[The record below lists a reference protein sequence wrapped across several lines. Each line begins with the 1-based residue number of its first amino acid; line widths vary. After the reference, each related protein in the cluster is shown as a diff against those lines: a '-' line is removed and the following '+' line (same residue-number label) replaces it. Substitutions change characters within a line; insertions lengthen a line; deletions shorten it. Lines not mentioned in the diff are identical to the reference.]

1 MEIYEKKP
9 GTITITLLICFF
21 IAGCAG
27 TVERERRELAP
38 EIELGTT
45 IGSLAEV
52 FSPDLIAVEGYG
64 LVGGL
69 RATGSGECPPQIR
82 AYLTQYILTQLPK
95 RQDVERLINSRDTAV
110 VLLNSLMPT
119 AVSKNQYFDV
129 RVAALPGTQ
138 TTSLEGG
145 WLYGAELKTARRFG
159 MTMKALATAEGPV
172 FIDRIDAG
180 KRDKTTGY
188 ILAGGMVLD
197 EYKISLAL
205 RQPDY
210 RIASLIRNKLNER
223 FGEGIAKALS
233 PSKVDLKVPAKY
245 RRQKQ
250 RFISITK
257 AMYLSETP
265 EITKERISTFVR
277 KLAVSQDKQASETAL
292 EAIGKESL
300 GKLSALLNLSNEQ
313 VRLRAARCMLNLG
326 SDAGLGTLRQIA
338 EDKNSSYRVEA
349 LEAIAAAASRSDAAA
364 ISRRLLRD
372 NDFDIRLAAYEQLR
386 KLDDIT
392 VAQRLVGRNFYLE
405 QITQTEHK
413 SIFVSRS
420 GQPRVVLF
428 GAPLRC
434 RKNIFLQSD
443 DGSITINAPAG
454 QEYVSLIR
462 KHPTRPYIPPIQ
474 LKSSF
479 ELGDI
484 IRTLCEEPLR
494 KRDEGQ
500 IGLGISY
507 AEVIALLKQMS
518 DKGAVRAEFRAGP
531 LPEIDLIIKKQQ
543 TIGR

>member
-1 MEIYEKKP
+1 
-9 GTITITLLICFF
+9 
-21 IAGCAG
+21 
-27 TVERERRELAP
+27 
-38 EIELGTT
+38 
-45 IGSLAEV
+45 
-52 FSPDLIAVEGYG
+52 
-64 LVGGL
+64 
-69 RATGSGECPPQIR
+69 
-82 AYLTQYILTQLPK
+82 
-95 RQDVERLINSRDTAV
+95 
-110 VLLNSLMPT
+110 
-119 AVSKNQYFDV
+119 
-129 RVAALPGTQ
+129 VAALPNTQ

-145 WLYGAELKTARRFG
+145 WLYGAELKTGRRFG
-159 MTMKALATAEGPV
+159 MTLKPLAAAEGPV
-172 FIDRIDAG
+172 FIDRIDAS
-180 KRDKTTGY
+180 KIDETSGY

-210 RIASLIRNKLNER
+210 RIASLVRDKLNER
-223 FGEGIAKALS
+223 FGEGIAKAVS
-233 PSKVDLKVPAKY
+233 PSAVDLKVPPEYKN
-245 RRQKQ
+245 QKQ
-250 RFISITK
+250 RFISIIK
-257 AMYLSETP
+257 ATYLSETP
-265 EITKERISTFVR
+265 EVTKERTNTFVR
-277 KLAVSQDKQASETAL
+277 RLAVSEDKQGSEIAL

-300 GKLSALLNLSNEQ
+300 AKLSALLNLSNEQ

-326 SDAGLGTLRQIA
+326 SDAGLGTLRQIT
-338 EDKNSSYRVEA
+338 EDKNSPYRIEA
-349 LEAIAAAASRSDAAA
+349 LEAITTAASRNDAAA
-364 ISRRLLRD
+364 ISRKLLRD
-372 NDFDIRLAAYEQLR
+372 DDFDIRLAAYEQLR

-443 DGSITINAPAG
+443 DGSIIINAPAG

-484 IRTLCEEPLR
+484 IRTLCEEPL
-494 KRDEGQ
+494 KTHDEGQ
-500 IGLGISY
+500 VGLGVSY
-507 AEVIALLKQMS
+507 AEVITLLKQMS

-531 LPEIDLIIKKQQ
+531 LPEINPIIKKQQ
-543 TIGR
+543 TIDR

>member
-1 MEIYEKKP
+1 
-9 GTITITLLICFF
+9 
-21 IAGCAG
+21 
-27 TVERERRELAP
+27 
-38 EIELGTT
+38 
-45 IGSLAEV
+45 
-52 FSPDLIAVEGYG
+52 
-64 LVGGL
+64 
-69 RATGSGECPPQIR
+69 
-82 AYLTQYILTQLPK
+82 
-95 RQDVERLINSRDTAV
+95 
-110 VLLNSLMPT
+110 MPT

-129 RVAALPGTQ
+129 GVAALPGTQ
-138 TTSLEGG
+138 TTSLEDG

-180 KRDKTTGY
+180 KKDKTTGY

-205 RQPDY
+205 RPPDY
-210 RIASLIRNKLNER
+210 RIASLIRDKLNER
-223 FGEGIAKALS
+223 FGEGIAKAVS
-233 PSKVDLKVPAKY
+233 PSAVDLKVPPEYKN
-245 RRQKQ
+245 QKQ
-250 RFISITK
+250 RFISIIK
-257 AMYLSETP
+257 ATYLSETP
-265 EITKERISTFVR
+265 EVTKERTSTFVR
-277 KLAVSQDKQASETAL
+277 MLAVSQDKQASEIAL

-300 GKLSALLNLSNEQ
+300 AKLSALLNLSNEQ

-349 LEAIAAAASRSDAAA
+349 LEAITTAASRNDAAA
-364 ISRRLLRD
+364 ISRKLLRD
-372 NDFDIRLAAYEQLR
+372 DDFDIRLAAYEQLR

-434 RKNIFLQSD
+434 RKNIFVQSD
-443 DGSITINAPAG
+443 DSSIIINAPAG

-484 IRTLCEEPLR
+484 IRTLCEEPL
-494 KRDEGQ
+494 KTRDEGQ
-500 IGLGISY
+500 IGLGVSY

-518 DKGAVRAEFRAGP
+518 DKGAIRAEFRAGP
-531 LPEIDLIIKKQQ
+531 LPEINPIIKKQQ
-543 TIGR
+543 TIDR